1 MTPATGFEY
10 KECQSLP
17 CRYHHPPFHRH
28 FTTPPWIIIT
38 LQQLPLTKK
47 ATFCTSNF
55 ITLNFCSNPLLSIP
69 PLNLLPHCPLYS
81 FHAHPGAVISTA
93 PSGCMQY
100 YRSPSAVIKSFN
112 YGPRIESR
120 SRYLSN
126 LRYTAC
132 VRVEENFCAIKWE
145 TDTPNSFMFGA
156 PFEGNM
162 TELGGA
168 IGGLCSADDFVGID
182 QGSADGVGP
191 GEDRF
196 CGNRLLDSNVV
207 ISRSK
212 PFQLKVRSNADQ
224 TLNAANSQQGFSLR
238 YVQLPCVI

>member
-1 MTPATGFEY
+1 
-10 KECQSLP
+10 
-17 CRYHHPPFHRH
+17 
-28 FTTPPWIIIT
+28 
-38 LQQLPLTKK
+38 
-47 ATFCTSNF
+47 
-55 ITLNFCSNPLLSIP
+55 
-69 PLNLLPHCPLYS
+69 
-81 FHAHPGAVISTA
+81 
-93 PSGCMQY
+93 MQY
-100 YRSPSAVIKSFN
+100 YRSPSSVVKSFN
-112 YGPRIESR
+112 YGARIEGR

-156 PFEGNM
+156 PFEGNQ
-162 TELGGA
+162 TESGAPGASLGA

-224 TLNAANSQQGFSLR
+224 SLNAFNSQQGYSLR
-238 YVQLPCVI
+238 YVQVGPWLLSAPSVTSLSAAALRHLSQWLEAHRLEQLVKRNRPLFISLFIRRQLKNPEMRRE